1 MLLFTLFSSH
11 VTQSVALPAEQVP
24 QDPWH
29 AVQVPLSS
37 YMPAAHDEVHVPAPD
52 EKEEPVLQLRQFVD
66 RPPEHVAQL
75 ASQER
80 QEPLLSY
87 LPLGQLETHDPSSK
101 RFVPELGHVR
111 HEKELLP
118 LQVSHE
124 VWQARQLAW
133 SLITLTKVPLAHSA
147 MQVPLERKFS
157 EPVEL
162 QERQSSA
169 SGPEQVPHEAAHGA
183 QCDDEFAYFPTGVQS
198 SRQR

>member
-1 MLLFTLFSSH
+1 MSVLLFG
-11 VTQSVALPAEQVP
+11 
-24 QDPWH
+24 
-29 AVQVPLSS
+29 
-37 YMPAAHDEVHVPAPD
+37 PAATAPTQLPRRLPQQD
-52 EKEEPVLQLRQFVD
+52 LLQV
-66 RPPEHVAQL
+66 
-75 ASQER
+75 
-80 QEPLLSY
+80 
-87 LPLGQLETHDPSSK
+87 
-101 RFVPELGHVR
+101 
-111 HEKELLP
+111 ELLP

-183 QCDDEFAYFPTGVQS
+183 QCEDEFAYFPTGVQS